1 MREWVDFQ
9 EALGNREVAI
19 GAYDA
24 ILRYS
29 AHEIGAKEAHKS
41 HIKISKCITWP
52 AAQEQPL
59 KT

>member
-24 ILRYS
+24 ILRYN
-29 AHEIGAKEAHKS
+29 AHEIGAK
-41 HIKISKCITWP
+41 
-52 AAQEQPL
+52 
-59 KT
+59 